1 MRDEYDFSKGTKCG
15 PIARKG
21 TKVKNSKQRWFSITA
36 KDLTFQEY
44 CGSGSGGQHRNRNKT
59 AIRCIHKASGAV
71 GECEEFKSQKQNKR
85 KAFERMAK
93 SVKFQSW
100 LKLKIDAGLG
110 KVEIQEGN
118 APTRK
123 VRLEEI

>member
-1 MRDEYDFSKGTKCG
+1 MSKK
-15 PIARKG
+15 R
-21 TKVKNSKQRWFSITA
+21 RWFSITA
-36 KDLTFQEY
+36 KDLDFQEF
-44 CGSGSGGQHRNRNKT
+44 CGSGNGGQNRNRNKT
-59 AIRCIHKASGAV
+59 AMRCIHKPSGASG
-71 GECEEFKSQKQNKR
+71 ECQEHKSQDQNKK

-123 VRLEEI
+123 VRLEEL